1 MAGIASAIPAIALG
15 SDEDYFTPRLHSV
28 WVNPSVITPTTPF
41 GRLVIS
47 AGGSYGNY
55 KSRTLELTDA
65 QIGFMPNESLYL
77 WYGQQR
83 ILVKGRAS
91 NSRLRL
97 EDSIYGLRA
106 VLVKPQVDN
115 GITLALQA
123 EVIQPDDATL
133 NIGNSAS
140 RFDATKNF
148 ALSVIVGRGEAN
160 DYRLR
165 YGHVS
170 GGNGGRAEIVSLGF
184 NRQFKVLRFDSYF
197 QVEAIGQTWKSSAT
211 GKTKSLEPKLS
222 LSYGASYRI
231 LPWLQLQGDL
241 SLFPAGI
248 PLSGG
253 PMSGLGSFLI
263 YEPGGVAGGLK
274 SDLVGYGSLRLVAG
288 KSF

>member
-1 MAGIASAIPAIALG
+1 M
-15 SDEDYFTPRLHSV
+15 
-28 WVNPSVITPTTPF
+28 ITPTTPF

-55 KSRTLELTDA
+55 KSRSLELTDA
-65 QIGFMPNESLYL
+65 QIGLMPSDSLYL
-77 WYGQQR
+77 WYGRQR
-83 ILVKGRAS
+83 ILVKGRTS
-91 NSRLRL
+91 SSRLRL
-97 EDSIYGLRA
+97 EDSVFGLRTI
-106 VLVKPQVDN
+106 LVKPQVDN
-115 GITLALQA
+115 GTTVALQA
-123 EVIQPDDATL
+123 EVIQPEDATL

-140 RFDATKNF
+140 RFDATRNF
-148 ALSVIVGRGEAN
+148 ALSVILGRGETS
-160 DYRLR
+160 DFRVR

-170 GGNGGRAEIVSLGF
+170 GGNGGLAHVVSLGM
-184 NRQFKVLRFDSYF
+184 NRQFKFLGFDSYF
-197 QVEAIGQTWKSSAT
+197 QMEAIGQTWKSSAT
-211 GKTKSLEPKLS
+211 GKSKSFEPKLS